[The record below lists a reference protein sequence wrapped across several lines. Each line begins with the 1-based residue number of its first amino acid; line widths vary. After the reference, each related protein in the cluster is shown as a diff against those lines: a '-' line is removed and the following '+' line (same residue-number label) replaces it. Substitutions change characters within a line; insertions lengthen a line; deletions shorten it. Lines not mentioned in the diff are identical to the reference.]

1 DHLARAQEEIRLV
14 RKRQERQR
22 SVSRALGTARGP
34 EAHTIIRMTMEM
46 PAAKT
51 IAPSG
56 RSSASLLRPVNHHD
70 VRVLLYPFEDDHGTV
85 GGDVEVADDDVATE
99 IG

>member
-1 DHLARAQEEIRLV
+1 MVAA
-14 RKRQERQR
+14 
-22 SVSRALGTARGP
+22 VSANPKPTVSGALGTARGP

-70 VRVLLYPFEDDHGTV
+70 VRVLLYPFEDDHRTV